1 MSDDSHTKLKRA
13 LEAQILC
20 EAQILEAAERQM
32 ITLDNPGFCLSCGQE
47 ADGCEPDARGY
58 WCDACG
64 EKEVYGAEELLL
76 MLTFF

>member
-20 EAQILEAAERQM
+20 EAQIIEAAERQM

-47 ADGCEPDARGY
+47 VDGVEPDAHGY
-58 WCDACG
+58 WCETCG
-64 EKEVYGAEELLL
+64 QKEVYGAQELVF
-76 MLTFF
+76 MLPIF